1 MVTKDMDFSFGK
13 LSDPENG
20 LPPPCAHA
28 AKGMHQATGV
38 KPIQAGKTV
47 RGPDR
52 NDTVI
57 DFR

>member
-1 MVTKDMDFSFGK
+1 
-13 LSDPENG
+13 
-20 LPPPCAHA
+20 
-28 AKGMHQATGV
+28 MHQATAV
-38 KPIQAGKTV
+38 TPIQAAKTV